1 MTTQSHQL
9 PIGSA
14 SRACMYVSESLSK
27 KGETERWSW
36 RGWSGRERCAGGRVG
51 TGAVARVAFA
61 FELDD
66 ELAGAVAGS
75 TNHGRSSLLRLT
87 DEENFLAMTTC
98 RETGLERTRARVRQ
112 AHCCK
117 GRLAELSMIEV
128 NRMR

>member
-36 RGWSGRERCAGGRVG
+36 RGWSGRERCPGGRVG

-61 FELDD
+61 FE
-66 ELAGAVAGS
+66 VAGS
-75 TNHGRSSLLRLT
+75 TNQGRSSLLRLI
-87 DEENFLAMTTC
+87 EEEKFLAVTTC
-98 RETGLERTRARVRQ
+98 RVIGLERTRARARH
-112 AHCCK
+112 AHWCK
-117 GRLAELSMIEV
+117 GRLAELSMNEV
-128 NRMR
+128 NRTR